1 MISRDNSLVKE
12 LHDTG
17 EGLLRAYATILFS
30 NNWLIGVL
38 FVAASF
44 WYPNAGLAGLI
55 GAIVGT
61 VTARLLSFPNISQ
74 GLHIYNSL
82 LVGLALGIVYRLD
95 NYLIVLII
103 MGAVLAVILTVALTD
118 VLWRL
123 EHLPVLSLPFV
134 MVAFTCFFAAQAYGN
149 LSIYLYPSTPI
160 EPFFGGFIDNFLVA
174 LGSAFFIPHP
184 IAGLMFFVGLLF
196 TSRYLALLAIAG
208 YFVGYSLLTWLTG
221 SIHPV
226 MGQWGGFNFILTAI
240 AVGGIFTIP
249 SWQSFLLAMVA
260 AALSS
265 VVAMAVQ
272 GVLQIYSLPVLAIPF
287 LLTTLTI
294 LAAMRKR
301 QTTAPPHLLLEA
313 PSLPECSYEEARLAK
328 SRGAE
333 PDSVPLAAP
342 FFGSWDI
349 YQGFNG
355 PHTHK
360 APWQHALDFI
370 ITKRGCSFRNNGA
383 SLNDYYCYDL
393 PVLSPCYGT
402 VVRYQDNLLD
412 NPPGEVDGK
421 NNWGNFVLIYLDSGL
436 YVLLA
441 HLREQ
446 SVTVVEGERVVPGHP
461 LARCGN
467 TGRSPQPHLHVH
479 VQTTA
484 VLGSPTQSFHLV
496 GVTVQSENESTAG
509 FYLASR
515 PDEGDHVSVLKSDG
529 LLQHALH
536 MPLGLQL
543 RYRYCLD
550 DIHWTSQ
557 TLTVSMDLEGHFLLT
572 SGSGA
577 STRFMEEGGVLYF
590 YHRQGSKDTLLDTW
604 LLALGLSP
612 LADATIE
619 WQDRPSDRLLPLNY
633 YHSFLRSFIRPLG
646 GGLNSRYQ
654 RVKKGNIWH
663 QNGVHQLSLL
673 PGLSV
678 KSETEVHIVPDRGC
692 TQLSLKTNELR
703 VEAVL
708 EEILTLEDQGIPQ
721 TEINLI
727 S

>member
-1 MISRDNSLVKE
+1 MLRNNIIFKE
-12 LHDTG
+12 LHDIG

-30 NNWLIGVL
+30 NHWLIGVL
-38 FVAASF
+38 FMAASF

-61 VTARLLSFPNISQ
+61 LTARLLSFPNISQ

-118 VLWRL
+118 ILWRL

-134 MVAFTCFFAAQAYGN
+134 IVAFTCFFAAQAYGN
-149 LSIYLYPSTPI
+149 LSVYLFPSTPI
-160 EPFFGGFIDNFLVA
+160 DPLFGGFVDNFLVA

-184 IAGLMFFVGLLF
+184 IAGLMFFIGLLI
-196 TSRYLALLAIAG
+196 TSRYLALLALAG
-208 YFVGYSLLTWLTG
+208 YFVGYSLLVWLTG
-221 SIHPV
+221 SIHPI

-240 AVGGIFTIP
+240 AVGGVFTIP

-260 AALSS
+260 SALSS

-287 LLTTLTI
+287 LLTTFTI

-301 QTTAPPHLLLEA
+301 QTMSAPHLLLED
-313 PSLPECSYEEARLAK
+313 PSLPESSYEEARLAK

-370 ITKRGCSFRNNGA
+370 ITKHGCSFRNSGS
-383 SLNDYYCYDL
+383 SLSDYYCFDL

-402 VVRYQDNLLD
+402 VVRYQDNLVD
-412 NPPGEVDGK
+412 NSPGEVDGK

-441 HLREQ
+441 HLREK
-446 SVTVVEGERVVPGHP
+446 SVTVTEGERLMPGHP
-461 LARCGN
+461 VARCGN
-467 TGRSPQPHLHVH
+467 TGRSPQPHLHMH

-484 VLGSPTQSFHLV
+484 VLGSPTQAFHLV
-496 GVTVQSENESTAG
+496 GITVQSDEQATAG

-515 PDEGDHVSVLKSDG
+515 PDEGDKVSVLKSDG
-529 LLQHALH
+529 LLQQALH

-543 RYRYCLD
+543 RYRYRVNSQEWLL
-550 DIHWTSQ
+550 Q

-590 YHRQGSKDTLLDTW
+590 YHREGGADIMLDAW

-619 WQDRPSDRLLPLNY
+619 WQDRPSDRLIPL
-633 YHSFLRSFIRPLG
+633 SFLQRFLRSLLRPLG
-646 GGLNSRYQ
+646 GGLNSNYQ
-654 RVKKGNIWH
+654 RSKRGNSWH
-663 QNGVHQLSLL
+663 QIGAHQLSLF
-673 PGLSV
+673 PGLV
-678 KSETEVHIVPDRGC
+678 MKAETEVTIDSNKGC
-692 TQLSLKTNELR
+692 SLLILTSRELKL
-703 VEAVL
+703 EAVL

-721 TEINLI
+721 TEISL
-727 S
+727 SS

>member
-1 MISRDNSLVKE
+1 MLNNTLLKE
-12 LHDTG
+12 LHDFG

-38 FVAASF
+38 FLGASF

-61 VTARLLSFPNISQ
+61 ITARMLSFPNLSE

-149 LSIYLYPSTPI
+149 LSVYLFPSTPI
-160 EPFFGGFIDNFLVA
+160 DPLFGGFVDNFLVA

-184 IAGLMFFVGLLF
+184 IAGLMFFVGLLL
-196 TSRYLALLAIAG
+196 TSRYLALLAITG

-287 LLTTLTI
+287 LLTTLTV

-301 QTTAPPHLLLEA
+301 QTTSPPHLLLES
-313 PSLPECSYEEARLAK
+313 PSLPECSYEQARLAK

-355 PHTHK
+355 PHTHQP
-360 APWQHALDFI
+360 PWQHALDFI
-370 ITKRGCSFRNNGA
+370 ITKRGCSYRNNGT
-383 SLNDYYCYDL
+383 SLNDYYCFDL

-402 VVRYQDNLLD
+402 VVRYQDNLPD
-412 NPPGEVDGK
+412 NPPGEVDAK

-441 HLREQ
+441 HLREE
-446 SVTVVEGERVVPGHP
+446 SVTVVEGERLIPGQP

-467 TGRSPQPHLHVH
+467 TGRSPQPHLHMH

-496 GVTVQSENESTAG
+496 GVTVQSDTDAAAG

-515 PDEGDHVSVLKSDG
+515 PDEGDHISVLKSDG

-543 RYRYCLD
+543 RYRYSTD
-550 DIHWTSQ
+550 ESTWTTQ
-557 TLTVSMDLEGHFLLT
+557 TLTASMDLEGHFLLT

-577 STRFMEEGGVLYF
+577 STRYMEEGGVLYF
-590 YHRQGSKDTLLDTW
+590 YCRQGPKDILLDTW
-604 LLALGLSP
+604 ILSLGLSP

-619 WQDRPSDRLLPLNY
+619 WQDKPSDRLIPVSY
-633 YHSFLRSFIRPLG
+633 FYKVLRSVIRPLG
-646 GGLNSRYQ
+646 GGLDSRYH
-654 RVKKGNIWH
+654 RVKRDNTWH
-663 QNGVHQLSLL
+663 QTGVHQLSLL
-673 PGLSV
+673 PGIVV
-678 KSETEVHIVPDRGC
+678 KAESNVEIVPHRGC
-692 TQLSLKTNELR
+692 VHLLLKTNGIK
-703 VEAVL
+703 VEVVL

-721 TEINLI
+721 TEISLL